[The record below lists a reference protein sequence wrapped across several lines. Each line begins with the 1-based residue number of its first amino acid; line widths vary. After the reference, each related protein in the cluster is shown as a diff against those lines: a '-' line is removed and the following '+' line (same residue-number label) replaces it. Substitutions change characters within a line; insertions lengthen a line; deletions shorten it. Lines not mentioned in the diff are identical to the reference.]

1 MNKKMQFLLMLFLLC
16 VGRISFAGT
25 GNKPIVWIYTDMSDK
40 TIPGPNKEGTLN
52 DPDDISAMA
61 GYLLLADCFDTRGI
75 VVASTH
81 RDGHKTS
88 GNQAEW
94 AQGYFGSAYN
104 ADVKNLKKVYPDFPS
119 SVTFTES
126 CIKMNSE
133 RFNYKKD
140 YSKEIEKYTTVSSLL
155 KLLETEKDTVNVL
168 CWGSLTEPAIL
179 VNICL
184 NSGKSDL
191 LKKVRFIGHWTD
203 SSLHQGSPEHPEDVA
218 NCREDAV
225 ACSYIKAMAA
235 EGRIK
240 YYECGAI
247 GQHGIVS
254 GSPKG
259 KEYFNKFHASKLG
272 EIFATGKYAF
282 DTVDDSDCATYY
294 VLLGKYGV
302 SLSDIASDGS
312 NSPEVEIRNEQKF
325 LNNAQKIRSDLLE
338 RSNIASGKFTK

>member
-1 MNKKMQFLLMLFLLC
+1 MLCLLC

-25 GNKPIVWIYTDMSDK
+25 ANKPIVWIYTDMSDK

-81 RDGHKTS
+81 RGGHKES
-88 GNQAEW
+88 GNQADW
-94 AQGYFGSAYN
+94 ANKFLGSAYE
-104 ADVKNLKKVYPDFPS
+104 ADLVNLRKVYPDFPTK
-119 SVTFTES
+119 VTFTES
-126 CIKMNSE
+126 CIKKSSE
-133 RFNYKKD
+133 RFNYRND
-140 YSKEIEKYTTVSSLL
+140 YSKEIDKYTTVYSLL
-155 KLLETEKDTVNVL
+155 KLIETEKDTVNVL

-179 VNICL
+179 VNACL

-203 SSLHQGSPEHPEDVA
+203 SSLHQGSSEHPENVA
-218 NCREDAV
+218 NCREDAA

-235 EGRIK
+235 EGKIQ

-259 KEYFNKFHASKLG
+259 KEYFSKFYKSNLG
-272 EIFATGKYAF
+272 KIFATGKYAF
-282 DTVDDSDCATYY
+282 NTVDDSDCATYY
-294 VLLGKYGV
+294 VLLGTFGV

-312 NSPEVEIRNEQKF
+312 NSPEIEKKNEMKFYDNALKIRNELLK
-325 LNNAQKIRSDLLE
+325 RSD
-338 RSNIASGKFTK
+338 IAAGINNN

>member
-1 MNKKMQFLLMLFLLC
+1 MNKKIQFLLMLCLLC

-25 GNKPIVWIYTDMSDK
+25 ANKPIVWIYTDMSDK

-81 RDGHKTS
+81 RGGHKES
-88 GNQAEW
+88 GNQADW
-94 AQGYFGSAYN
+94 ANEFFGSAYK
-104 ADVKNLKKVYPDFPS
+104 ADVVNLRKVYPDFPS
-119 SVTFTES
+119 KVIFTES
-126 CIKMNSE
+126 CIKKSSE
-133 RFNYKKD
+133 RFNYRND
-140 YSKEIEKYTTVSSLL
+140 YSKEIDKYTTVFSLL
-155 KLLETEKDTVNVL
+155 KLIETEKDTVNVL

-179 VNICL
+179 VNACL

-203 SSLHQGSPEHPEDVA
+203 SSLHQGSPEHPENVA
-218 NCREDAV
+218 NCREDAA

-235 EGRIK
+235 EGKIQ

-259 KEYFNKFHASKLG
+259 KEYFCKFYKSNLG
-272 EIFATGKYAF
+272 KIFATGKYAF
-282 DTVDDSDCATYY
+282 NTVDDSDCATYY
-294 VLLGKYGV
+294 VLLGTFGV
-302 SLSDIASDGS
+302 SLSDIASDGT
-312 NSPEVEIRNEQKF
+312 NSPEVEKKNELKFYDNALKIRNELLK
-325 LNNAQKIRSDLLE
+325 RSD
-338 RSNIASGKFTK
+338 IAAGKNN